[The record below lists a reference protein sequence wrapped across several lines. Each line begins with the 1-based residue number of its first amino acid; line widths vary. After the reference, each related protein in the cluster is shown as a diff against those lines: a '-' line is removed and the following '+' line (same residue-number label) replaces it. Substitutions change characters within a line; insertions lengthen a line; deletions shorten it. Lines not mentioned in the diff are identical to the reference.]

1 MLTKKDNG
9 LNQAFVDAIN
19 HTIENGTYQQVL
31 DRWNLA
37 IEAVTKSEANP
48 PGLPKVAG

>member
-9 LNQAFVDAIN
+9 LVKAFADAIN
-19 HTIENGTYQQVL
+19 HTIENGTYQKVL

-37 IEAVTKSEANP
+37 SEAVPSSEVNP
-48 PGLPKVAG
+48 QGLPKIG